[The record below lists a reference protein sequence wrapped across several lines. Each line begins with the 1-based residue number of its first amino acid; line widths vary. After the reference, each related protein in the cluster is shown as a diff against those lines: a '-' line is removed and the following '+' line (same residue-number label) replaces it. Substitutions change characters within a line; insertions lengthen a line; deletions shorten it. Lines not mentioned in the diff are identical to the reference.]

1 MLGFEDADQFVGRL
15 EQARRQAASLSAD
28 SSERNQVSL
37 GSFTEEVGWLRSR
50 LSHFER
56 LQRAAYGGRCE
67 IQESSHFEWQS
78 AFA

>member
-1 MLGFEDADQFVGRL
+1 MLDFEDADQFVGLL
-15 EQARRQAASLSAD
+15 EQARRRAASLSAD

-56 LQRAAYGGRCE
+56 L
-67 IQESSHFEWQS
+67 
-78 AFA
+78 